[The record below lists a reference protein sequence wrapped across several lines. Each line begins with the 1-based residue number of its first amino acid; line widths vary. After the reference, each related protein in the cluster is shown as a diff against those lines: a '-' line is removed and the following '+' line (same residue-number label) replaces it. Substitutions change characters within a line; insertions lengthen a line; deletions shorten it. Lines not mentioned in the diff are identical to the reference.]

1 MSWCWNAPPRR
12 LSRCPSWSA
21 SRWKAASRS
30 GSRSRPAP
38 VADRRG
44 SMSTKVRRPDA
55 GDGVF
60 ILGLVGRAGSGKTTV
75 SQALEADGARVLL
88 ADQLGHEVT
97 DRDPEVRAALIAEH
111 GPAVYLADG
120 TLDRARVA
128 AKVFAEPRAGAGLN
142 EAVRPRIV
150 AAIRPPIVGVL
161 RDGRRRG

>member
-60 ILGLVGRAGSGKTTV
+60 ILGLVGRAGSGKSTV
-75 SQALEADGARVLL
+75 SHALEAHRARVLET
-88 ADQLGHEVT
+88 DRIGHQVT
-97 DRDPEVRAALIAEH
+97 DRDPQARAAPTAEYRPRVH
-111 GPAVYLADG
+111 PPDG
-120 TLDRARVA
+120 ALDRAPLA
-128 AKVFAEPRAGAGLN
+128 AR
-142 EAVRPRIV
+142 
-150 AAIRPPIVGVL
+150 
-161 RDGRRRG
+161 